1 LNRILR
7 GFGSLLRNL
16 FRRDR
21 ADAELDEELQAYV
34 QMLADEKRAQGLSPG
49 EALRAARLEVGG
61 TEPVKEQ
68 VRDARAGAWIESI
81 GRDLRYA
88 VRSLRRS
95 PGFTAAATL
104 TLALAIGANTALFS
118 VVHGMLIRPLPYA
131 QAEELFRV
139 WEFWPNEPPFR
150 HVVSPDYGQWRDMGA
165 SFEAVGGY
173 GKGGRGGVFH
183 LTGDGEAERLDGAAM
198 TSNFLDLLGVQAAA
212 GRTFLE
218 DECLPGASP
227 VVMLSHGLWMRRFG
241 GSTDALS
248 QSITLNGQDHVV
260 VGVLPQ
266 DFVFPDNEI
275 VPDLVVPL
283 TLPTTPNWTS
293 REEFRVMR
301 AIARVRAETSP
312 ETVEQELTV
321 LARSTAEIEPVQFQN
336 MRKDLEVR
344 LTPLRERLVGDVR
357 SLLWILQG
365 AVGVV
370 LLIGCLNIANLQ
382 VARGLARR
390 KEIAVRAAI
399 GAGRARLARQLLT
412 ESVLLGLAGGV
423 GGLAAGYAVLPWLR
437 EFLPGDLQLLK
448 TVRVDGVTLAFTAL
462 VATIAGLIAGLA
474 PLRVAFGESLHA
486 GGGRTTVGE
495 RSGRL
500 RAVLVLAQV
509 SLAMVLLSASGLLIR
524 AFADRAAVD
533 PGFEPRGVLSL
544 RVSLRG
550 DHYSKP
556 AVRQEFA
563 RRLLEQAGA
572 LPSVESVAIAG
583 GAPVIGVPGAVST
596 LIEGRPEPA
605 AGTAPAVPL
614 LPTSPSY
621 FETLGIAVLR
631 GRGFSA
637 KDGADGPPT
646 ALVDETF
653 AAEFFPFGDPLGKR
667 IRTGARTGPWREVV
681 GIVRNVGVPPGQT
694 VRPQIYVPLEQ
705 SSISDLVV
713 LIKSDG
719 PPTSLL
725 RPVRDL
731 VREMDPTLPV
741 HDAAAMEQ
749 RVRAVLSGP
758 RSNSVLMSLLG
769 SLSLLLAVVGLVG
782 LLSYGVTQRSREIG
796 IRMALG
802 ARRRAVL
809 ARVLRQGMVL
819 TACGV
824 ALGLIASPLTVRAL
838 EAQLV
843 GTRAASPSTFIW
855 AALLFLA
862 AAAAAC
868 LLPASRAARIQPTE
882 ALRHE

>member
-1 LNRILR
+1 
-7 GFGSLLRNL
+7 
-16 FRRDR
+16 
-21 ADAELDEELQAYV
+21 
-34 QMLADEKRAQGLSPG
+34 M
-49 EALRAARLEVGG
+49 
-61 TEPVKEQ
+61 
-68 VRDARAGAWIESI
+68 
-81 GRDLRYA
+81 
-88 VRSLRRS
+88 
-95 PGFTAAATL
+95 
-104 TLALAIGANTALFS
+104 AIGANTALFS

-131 QAEELFRV
+131 QAEELFYLS
-139 WEFWPNEPPFR
+139 EYWPNEPPFR
-150 HVVSPDYGQWRDMGA
+150 RVVSPDYGQWRDQGGT
-165 SFEAVGGY
+165 FEEVGGY
-173 GKGGRGGVFH
+173 GRGGRGGVFH

-198 TSNFLDLLGVQAAA
+198 TSNFLDLLGVQPAA
-212 GRTFLE
+212 GRPFLE
-218 DECLPGASP
+218 EECLPGASP
-227 VVMLSHGLWMRRFG
+227 VVMLSHSLWMRRFG
-241 GSTDALS
+241 GSHDVLS
-248 QSITLNGQDHVV
+248 QSATLNGQDHTI
-260 VGVLPQ
+260 VGVLPAG
-266 DFVFPDNEI
+266 FVFPDNEI

-283 TLPTTPNWTS
+283 SLPTTPNWTS

-301 AIARVRAETSP
+301 VLARVRAETSP
-312 ETVEQELTV
+312 EAVEQELTA

-344 LTPLRERLVGDVR
+344 LRPLRERLVGDVR

-412 ESVLLGLAGGV
+412 ESLLLGLAGGV
-423 GGLAAGYAVLPWLR
+423 GGLAAGFAVLPWLR
-437 EFLPGDLQLLK
+437 EFLPADLQLLK
-448 TVRVDGVTLAFTAL
+448 TVRVDGATLAFTAL
-462 VATIAGLIAGLA
+462 VATITGLVAGLA
-474 PLRVAFGESLHA
+474 PLRVAFGESLHSGA
-486 GGGRTTVGE
+486 GGGRTTFSA

-533 PGFEPRGVLSL
+533 PGFEPGGVLSL

-550 DHYSKP
+550 DRYTD
-556 AVRQEFA
+556 AAGRQEFA
-563 RRLLEQAGA
+563 RRLLESAGA

-596 LIEGRPEPA
+596 LIEGRPEPP

-614 LPTSPSY
+614 LPASPSY
-621 FETLGIAVLR
+621 FETLGVAILR

-637 KDGADGPPT
+637 EDHTDASPT
-646 ALVDETF
+646 ALIDETF
-653 AAEFFPFGDPLGKR
+653 AAEFFPFVDPLGKR

-681 GIVRNVGVPPGQT
+681 GVVRNVGVPPGQT

-713 LIKSDG
+713 VIKSDG

-725 RPVRDL
+725 RPVRAL

-749 RVRAVLSGP
+749 RVHAALSGP

-769 SLSLLLAVVGLVG
+769 SVSLLLAVVGIVG
-782 LLSYGVTQRSREIG
+782 LLSYGVAQRSREIG

-809 ARVLRQGMVL
+809 LRVLRQGMAL

-838 EAQLV
+838 EAQV
-843 GTRAASPSTFIW
+843 AGTKADSALTFVW
-855 AALLFLA
+855 AAVLFLA